1 MQSDTLVRDAA
12 FYKRF
17 FSIWSMLVLYN
28 IITLGVNLADN
39 VMIGAYSE
47 IAMSGVSAVN
57 QIQFVFQQLMMGVGD
72 GIEKANKIMM
82 PLLCWEAN
90 TGASAARMPYGNSC
104 PAHFWSERVSPC
116 SCSWRL
122 AWHRKLF
129 SPSSRPTPP
138 SVPPE
143 WSTCAL

>member
-1 MQSDTLVRDAA
+1 MKSDTLVRDAA

-72 GIEKANKIMM
+72 GMS
-82 PLLCWEAN
+82 CWEAN

-104 PAHFWSERVSPC
+104 PAHFWSARVSPC
-116 SCSWRL
+116 SCS
-122 AWHRKLF
+122 
-129 SPSSRPTPP
+129 
-138 SVPPE
+138 
-143 WSTCAL
+143 

>member
-47 IAMSGVSAVN
+47 IAMSGVSAVK
-57 QIQFVFQQLMMGVGD
+57 M
-72 GIEKANKIMM
+72 AS
-82 PLLCWEAN
+82 
-90 TGASAARMPYGNSC
+90 SAAEELSF
-104 PAHFWSERVSPC
+104 PAGMSM
-116 SCSWRL
+116 
-122 AWHRKLF
+122 
-129 SPSSRPTPP
+129 
-138 SVPPE
+138 
-143 WSTCAL
+143 

>member
-57 QIQFVFQQLMMGVGD
+57 QI
-72 GIEKANKIMM
+72 
-82 PLLCWEAN
+82 
-90 TGASAARMPYGNSC
+90 
-104 PAHFWSERVSPC
+104 
-116 SCSWRL
+116 
-122 AWHRKLF
+122 
-129 SPSSRPTPP
+129 
-138 SVPPE
+138 
-143 WSTCAL
+143 